1 VSETHRNGEGEAG
14 RGLPTPDPMGSFPD
28 MPDAWLGIL
37 SPREWQVAAAA
48 IGRPRLDELRGMLAE
63 VGEPFR
69 AAFVRHLAR
78 IAPDQPAGAAVMMAI
93 AHAAHDTRADRQ
105 A

>member
-1 VSETHRNGEGEAG
+1 MSETHRNGEGEAG
-14 RGLPTPDPMGSFPD
+14 RGLPTPDPMGSFTD

-37 SPREWQVAAAA
+37 SPRQWQVAAAA

-93 AHAAHDTRADRQ
+93 AHAAQDTRADRQ